1 MHSKAHVRRETVMHR
16 ILAAVDL
23 SDSTQAVLQYSAELA
38 RAENARLAV
47 VHAIPAAA
55 PINAVAWNGGVSL
68 MASPE
73 DEQSESVFSLG
84 LLQKVIE
91 SAGLANVD
99 CMCERGSAAQTIRD
113 TAQRLHADI
122 IVLGSHG
129 HGRFF
134 HTMFGSVR
142 EAVLSHAPC
151 PVLVVPT
158 PAKPS

>member
-1 MHSKAHVRRETVMHR
+1 MNR

-23 SDSTQAVLQYSAELA
+23 SDSTQPVLQYSAELA
-38 RAENARLAV
+38 RAEHASLAV
-47 VHAIPAAA
+47 VHAIQASA
-55 PINAVAWNGGVSL
+55 PINAMAWNGGVSL

-73 DEQSESVFSLG
+73 DEQAEFETSLG
-84 LLQKVIE
+84 MLHQIVE
-91 SAGLANVD
+91 STGLANVD
-99 CMCERGSAAQTIRD
+99 CMCQRGSAAQTIRD
-113 TAQRLHADI
+113 MAERLHADL

-151 PVLVVPT
+151 PVLVVPSE
-158 PAKPS
+158 ANPS

>member
-1 MHSKAHVRRETVMHR
+1 MHR

-23 SDSTQAVLQYSAELA
+23 SDSTQPVLQYSAELA
-38 RAENARLAV
+38 RVEHANLAV
-47 VHAIPAAA
+47 VHAIQAAA

-73 DEQSESVFSLG
+73 DERAEFESSLG
-84 LLQKVIE
+84 LLHQFVE
-91 SAGLANVD
+91 STGLANVD
-99 CMCERGSAAQTIRD
+99 CMCERGSAAQTIREI
-113 TAQRLHADI
+113 AQRLHADL

-142 EAVLSHAPC
+142 EAVLSNAPC
-151 PVLVVPT
+151 PVLVI
-158 PAKPS
+158 PSDANPS